1 MKTLP
6 VYVSVCAVTII
17 MAGCTSDE
25 AHWDELAMRQ
35 RALDYYSDEIMDNL
49 IRGSNG
55 MVMLHV
61 DIAGLTALVTTR
73 LSATVGGGQTLMDT
87 NERVTQVPVISAG
100 NIVRGAVQVMSTA
113 TQMAMRPFSF
123 SLNPERDNA
132 LTVDAQPVVDDPT
145 VYTPYIK
152 FLQLKS
158 PEDWK
163 PNDWGNSGTSNKIA
177 KTDTFGKG
185 KITFEGIPL
194 GNIFSVQSVD
204 ASTPPPAYVPG
215 TLKKWGHKVY
225 FVPWCYRQAYSDLC
239 LILTQRPFSQKPQG
253 TPSSTAKR
261 TLQKAIELQ
270 LQTM

>member
-132 LTVDAQPVVDDPT
+132 LTVD
-145 VYTPYIK
+145 
-152 FLQLKS
+152 
-158 PEDWK
+158 
-163 PNDWGNSGTSNKIA
+163 
-177 KTDTFGKG
+177 
-185 KITFEGIPL
+185 
-194 GNIFSVQSVD
+194 
-204 ASTPPPAYVPG
+204 PAR
-215 TLKKWGHKVY
+215 
-225 FVPWCYRQAYSDLC
+225 C
-239 LILTQRPFSQKPQG
+239 
-253 TPSSTAKR
+253 
-261 TLQKAIELQ
+261 
-270 LQTM
+270 